1 MYYLY
6 SRTTISN
13 SAINGRSKVLG
24 DVRIKGATDIDV
36 NIDNLMVNDNAELLN
51 RLEILDDTH
60 ITELVKEIEKEV
72 VQSEKNGKEYEI
84 VQQMIEKINIANQS
98 KRSII
103 KEYIPELLVGTLA
116 NVIGAYLSRL

>member
-1 MYYLY
+1 MAINI
-6 SRTTISN
+6 SISN

-84 VQQMIEKINIANQS
+84 VQQMIEKINITNQS

>member
-1 MYYLY
+1 MAINI
-6 SRTTISN
+6 SISN
-13 SAINGRSKVLG
+13 SAIIGRSKVLG

>member
-1 MYYLY
+1 MAINI
-6 SRTTISN
+6 SISN

>member
-1 MYYLY
+1 
-6 SRTTISN
+6 
-13 SAINGRSKVLG
+13 
-24 DVRIKGATDIDV
+24 
-36 NIDNLMVNDNAELLN
+36 MVNDNAELLN

>member
-1 MYYLY
+1 MAINI
-6 SRTTISN
+6 SISN
-13 SAINGRSKVLG
+13 SAINGRGKVLG

>member
-1 MYYLY
+1 MAINI
-6 SRTTISN
+6 SISN

-116 NVIGAYLSRL
+116 NLIGAYLSRL

>member
-1 MYYLY
+1 MAINI
-6 SRTTISN
+6 SISN

-84 VQQMIEKINIANQS
+84 VQQMIEKINIAHES

>member
-1 MYYLY
+1 MAINI
-6 SRTTISN
+6 SISN
-13 SAINGRSKVLG
+13 STINGRSKVLG
-24 DVRIKGATDIDV
+24 DVRIKGAADIDV
-36 NIDNLMVNDNAELLN
+36 NIDNLMVNENAELLN

-72 VQSEKNGKEYEI
+72 EQSEKNGKEYEI

>member
-1 MYYLY
+1 MAINI
-6 SRTTISN
+6 SISN

-24 DVRIKGATDIDV
+24 DVRIKGATGIDV

>member
-1 MYYLY
+1 MAINI
-6 SRTTISN
+6 SISN

-116 NVIGAYLSRL
+116 NVIGVYLSRL

>member
-1 MYYLY
+1 MAINI
-6 SRTTISN
+6 SISN

-36 NIDNLMVNDNAELLN
+36 NIVNLMVNDNAELLN

-103 KEYIPELLVGTLA
+103 KEFIPELLVGTLA

>member
-1 MYYLY
+1 M
-6 SRTTISN
+6 
-13 SAINGRSKVLG
+13 
-24 DVRIKGATDIDV
+24 RIKGATDIDV

>member
-1 MYYLY
+1 M
-6 SRTTISN
+6 
-13 SAINGRSKVLG
+13 
-24 DVRIKGATDIDV
+24 RIKGATDIDV

-60 ITELVKEIEKEV
+60 IKELVKEIEKEV

>member
-1 MYYLY
+1 MAINI
-6 SRTTISN
+6 SISN

-72 VQSEKNGKEYEI
+72 VQSEKNGEEYEI

>member
-1 MYYLY
+1 MAINI
-6 SRTTISN
+6 SISN

-72 VQSEKNGKEYEI
+72 VQ
-84 VQQMIEKINIANQS
+84 QMIEKINIANQS

>member
-1 MYYLY
+1 MAINI
-6 SRTTISN
+6 SISN

-116 NVIGAYLSRL
+116 NIIGAYLSRL

>member
-1 MYYLY
+1 LYYLY

>member
-1 MYYLY
+1 MAINI
-6 SRTTISN
+6 SISN

-60 ITELVKEIEKEV
+60 ITELVKEIEKKV

>member
-1 MYYLY
+1 MAINI
-6 SRTTISN
+6 SISN

-24 DVRIKGATDIDV
+24 NVRIKGATDIDV

>member
-1 MYYLY
+1 MAINI
-6 SRTTISN
+6 SISN

-103 KEYIPELLVGTLA
+103 KEYLPELLVGTLA

>member
-1 MYYLY
+1 MAINI
-6 SRTTISN
+6 SISN

-51 RLEILDDTH
+51 WLEILDDTH

>member
-1 MYYLY
+1 MAINI
-6 SRTTISN
+6 SISN

-72 VQSEKNGKEYEI
+72 VQSERRKTAKE
-84 VQQMIEKINIANQS
+84 QKKWNL
-98 KRSII
+98 II
-103 KEYIPELLVGTLA
+103 DYNMKF
-116 NVIGAYLSRL
+116 

>member
-1 MYYLY
+1 MEINI
-6 SRTTISN
+6 SISN